1 MMFYQKSKLRLK
13 KEENDKNTTE
23 IAKKDTEIAVK
34 KENEEENEVQNN
46 PKEEIID
53 NNTSDYN
60 VDSLNIRDKIKQSV
74 DIENVKKE
82 ERLKQLEEKRQAEL
96 EASRMQEQVENDRKS
111 KLKKNHQSN
120 DENEENS
127 NKKKNKFS
135 NKEKRKNNRR
145 VLQTFIVDGDGDEL
159 GYGSRRKK
167 PKIKTENKEYVKIIK
182 DVKIPELIS
191 VSDLS
196 DRMSEKTGD
205 VVKKLFTMGVV
216 ATSNQVIDA
225 DTAQLIVEE
234 FGHKVIRV
242 QDSDVENVLEENN
255 ANENVEKISRAPVVT
270 IMGHV
275 DHGKTSLLDAMKSTN
290 VVDKESG
297 GITQH
302 IGASRIETKSGK
314 FITFLDTPGH
324 EAFTQMRLR
333 GANST
338 DIVILVVAAD
348 DGIKEQTIEA
358 INHARAA
365 NAPIIVAINKIDKP
379 NADIN
384 RVKNELLTQEIVA
397 EDLGGDVMFVE
408 VSAKAKTN
416 LNLLEEA
423 ILLQSE
429 MLELKAPLDCKANG
443 TTIESKVDS
452 SKGVIAT
459 LLVQEGT
466 LNIGDIIVAGT
477 SYGKI
482 KKMTNDKGKNL
493 KIATP
498 SMPVEVLGLDK
509 APNAGDTFSVVKEEK
524 HARDIISYRSKKER
538 DEKALKNS
546 AKSIDDIFK
555 QNSTDS
561 IKIFTNYY

>member
-1 MMFYQKSKLRLK
+1 M
-13 KEENDKNTTE
+13 
-23 IAKKDTEIAVK
+23 
-34 KENEEENEVQNN
+34 
-46 PKEEIID
+46 
-53 NNTSDYN
+53 
-60 VDSLNIRDKIKQSV
+60 
-74 DIENVKKE
+74 
-82 ERLKQLEEKRQAEL
+82 
-96 EASRMQEQVENDRKS
+96 
-111 KLKKNHQSN
+111 
-120 DENEENS
+120 
-127 NKKKNKFS
+127 
-135 NKEKRKNNRR
+135 
-145 VLQTFIVDGDGDEL
+145 LQTFIVDGDSDGS
-159 GYGSRRKK
+159 GYGGRRKK
-167 PKIKTENKEYVKIIK
+167 QKVKIETKEYVKITK

-216 ATSNQVIDA
+216 ATSNQVIDT
-225 DTAQLIVEE
+225 DTAELIVQE
-234 FGHKVIRV
+234 FGHNAIRV
-242 QDSDVENVLEENN
+242 QDSDVENILESNN
-255 ANENVEKISRAPVVT
+255 DNENIEKISRAPVVT

-290 VVDKESG
+290 IVDGEHG

-302 IGASRIETKSGK
+302 IGASRIETNSGK

-358 INHARAA
+358 INHAKAA

-379 NADIN
+379 EADVN
-384 RVKNELLTQEIVA
+384 RVKNELLAHEIVA

-416 LNLLEEA
+416 LDLLEEA
-423 ILLQSE
+423 ILLQAE
-429 MLELKAPLDCKANG
+429 ILELTAPLDCKANG
-443 TTIESKVDS
+443 TTIEATIDN
-452 SKGVIAT
+452 SKGVMAT

-493 KIATP
+493 KTATP
-498 SMPVEVLGLDK
+498 SMPIEVLGLDK
-509 APNAGDTFSVVKEEK
+509 SPNAGDGFSVVKEEK
-524 HARDIISYRSKKER
+524 YARDIISYRSKKER
-538 DEKALKNS
+538 DEKALKNA

-555 QNSTDS
+555 QNSTNS
-561 IKIFTNYY
+561 IKYLPIIIKADVHGSVEAIETSLMKLNTDEVAIKIIHRATGGITESDVSLAEVTGAIIIGFNVRSNNATKEMAHEKNIDIRYHAIIYNVVDELKLLLG